1 MAKHHPR
8 GFWIAHVEGVGAGTM
23 SKAAYCRRH
32 GLDYKT
38 LLRWVRRVRS
48 GNADTKAAGALVP
61 ITVREASPIDR
72 AALTLRVGPQVW
84 LSLPATIDAQWLGA
98 LLREVTGC

>member
-1 MAKHHPR
+1 MAKHQPR

-48 GNADTKAAGALVP
+48 GNAGTKAAAALVP
-61 ITVREASPIDR
+61 ITLREAAPTDH
-72 AALTLRVGPQVW
+72 AALTLRVGPQVS
-84 LSLPATIDAQWLGA
+84 LSLPASIDAQWLGT
-98 LLREVTGC
+98 LLRQVAGC